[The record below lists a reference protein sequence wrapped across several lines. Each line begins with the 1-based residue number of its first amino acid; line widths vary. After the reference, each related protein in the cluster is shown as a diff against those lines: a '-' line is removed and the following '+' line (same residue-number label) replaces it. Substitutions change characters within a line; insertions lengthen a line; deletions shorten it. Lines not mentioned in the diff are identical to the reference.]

1 MSIAQVV
8 TRGFGNGT
16 FSGTIKDVV
25 LAGYSIGEVI
35 STPDRSLGVEG
46 LIIADG
52 QGVTGRIL
60 ANGESVLG
68 LMAVS
73 FAVEGL
79 IIEDGQGVEGRI
91 SSTGKGVKG
100 DI

>member
-1 MSIAQVV
+1 MSIALVV

-16 FSGTIKDVV
+16 FNGTIKDVV
-25 LAGYSIGEVI
+25 LRGYSIGTVV

-52 QGVTGRIL
+52 LGVTGRIL
-60 ANGESVLG
+60 ANGESVIG
-68 LMAVS
+68 LMTTS
-73 FAVEGL
+73 LAVEGL
-79 IIEDGQGVEGRI
+79 IIEDGQGVVGRI
-91 SSTGKGVKG
+91 TSTGKGVKG